1 MSRRVSLSGM
11 RRGVPT
17 RQRRRAALASVLAVL
32 CAGFGGREPGGG
44 SVDEARA
51 AAAAAGASERCRG
64 EVEAS
69 LRSGARPGRSR
80 CGGEVDA
87 AATRLIQGARGRV
100 AFGIVERE
108 TVRLSGV
115 SFVLSVARRCERWP
129 LRSQGQAALDIG
141 AAEAASC
148 RVRRYEGPLAVA
160 VRRRD
165 GAVEP
170 VMSMKVGQNGQI
182 EVTFAEIEAS
192 LRAQRRPG
200 LADAA
205 AVLFGAGAWA
215 GHVEMEALGREAAS
229 WHASWVSRGRGLP
242 ALFGSLH
249 PEHPASA
256 TMRVLAL
263 EAALRRQ
270 AADAEA
276 VRRGT
281 LSRRRFLERH
291 AWSPYRSLV
300 EER

>member
-1 MSRRVSLSGM
+1 M
-11 RRGVPT
+11 
-17 RQRRRAALASVLAVL
+17 
-32 CAGFGGREPGGG
+32 
-44 SVDEARA
+44 DA
-51 AAAAAGASERCRG
+51 AAA
-64 EVEAS
+64 
-69 LRSGARPGRSR
+69 
-80 CGGEVDA
+80 
-87 AATRLIQGARGRV
+87 RLIKRARHRV

-129 LRSQGQAALDIG
+129 LRSGGQAALDIG

-148 RVRRYEGPLAVA
+148 RVRRYDGPLAVS
-160 VRRRD
+160 VRWRD
-165 GAVEP
+165 GSVEP
-170 VMSMKVGQNGQI
+170 VLSMKVGQNGQI
-182 EVTFAEIEAS
+182 EVVFAEIEAS
-192 LRAQRRPG
+192 LRARRRPG
-200 LADAA
+200 LVDAA

-215 GHVEMEALGREAAS
+215 GQVEVETLGREAAD
-229 WHASWVSRGRGLP
+229 WHAAWVSRGRGLP

-300 EER
+300 EEG